1 MFINDDGLQI
11 IDEEER
17 QARIDFYADH
27 SIGWTA
33 RPKHGKDS
41 FVRKG
46 KFKKASNMN
55 YGLMLSNNVEARLE
69 KVEPTEKWS
78 QAEEAQEYERCLK
91 EALVENGRAWADGNI
106 RMGDY
111 ILLSGFSNSVQDPKL
126 LLILT
131 S

>member
-17 QARIDFYADH
+17 QARIDFYTDH
-27 SIGWTA
+27 SISWTA
-33 RPKHGKDS
+33 RPKHGEDG

-69 KVEPTEKWS
+69 KVERTEKWS
-78 QAEEAQEYERCLK
+78 QNEEAQEYERCLK
-91 EALVENGRAWADGNI
+91 EVLVENGRAWADGNI

-111 ILLSGFSNSVQDPKL
+111 ILLSGFSFLAISCL
-126 LLILT
+126 LLLT
-131 S
+131 LPS

>member
-17 QARIDFYADH
+17 QARIEFYADH

-33 RPKHGKDS
+33 RPKHGEDG
-41 FVRKG
+41 FIRKG

-69 KVEPTEKWS
+69 KVERTEKWA

-91 EALVENGRAWADGNI
+91 EVLVENGRAWADGNI

-111 ILLSGFSNSVQDPKL
+111 ILLSKFLHSVAAPTIL
-126 LLILT
+126 LTLT